1 MFYQGGYYKLENG
14 ELLEVQE
21 CDEGYDFSLYD
32 AKVNLLD
39 GGVLEAQ
46 EWLNEEFVMQEVLG
60 LLGMESKKY
69 EVVENFWL

>member
-1 MFYQGGYYKLENG
+1 MFYQVGCYRLENG

-39 GGVLEAQ
+39 GGILESND
-46 EWLNEEFVMQEVLG
+46 WLKEEFVMQEVLG

>member
-1 MFYQGGYYKLENG
+1 MFYQVGCYRLENG